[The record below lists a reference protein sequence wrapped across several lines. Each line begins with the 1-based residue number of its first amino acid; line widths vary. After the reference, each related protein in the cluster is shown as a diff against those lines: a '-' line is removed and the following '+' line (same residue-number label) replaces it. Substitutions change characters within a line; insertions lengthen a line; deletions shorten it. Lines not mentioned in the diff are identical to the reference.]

1 MSGSMRMMEALE
13 EVAPIVTGATRG
25 QGRLVDHE
33 DLQHIP
39 LSEKDQDPGPNHA
52 RNHLLAGDQGPRGQY
67 RGYGRRVYQDQFKD
81 QDPGISV

>member
-39 LSEKDQDPGPNHA
+39 LSEKD
-52 RNHLLAGDQGPRGQY
+52 
-67 RGYGRRVYQDQFKD
+67 
-81 QDPGISV
+81 